1 MVTTTM
7 FKFYDKQRI
16 SKSALFIVGWVI
28 CICLATNMNIFHG
41 CKAQFQDNNQSTIVS
56 AYSSDSNLD
65 NNSNSKASDKCHL
78 SEHLINFD
86 QHQFDNHHVIV
97 SFLAFIA
104 IVILLTSSPP
114 YFPPFTE
121 PIFAKGRRTHL
132 QICVFRE

>member
-1 MVTTTM
+1 
-7 FKFYDKQRI
+7 
-16 SKSALFIVGWVI
+16 
-28 CICLATNMNIFHG
+28 MNIFRG
-41 CKAQFQDNNQSTIVS
+41 CKTQFQDNNQSTIVS
-56 AYSSDSNLD
+56 ADGSHLDLD
-65 NNSNSKASDKCHL
+65 NSSNSEANDKCHL

-86 QHQFDNHHVIV
+86 QHQLDNHHVIV

>member
-7 FKFYDKQRI
+7 FKFYNKQRI

-56 AYSSDSNLD
+56 ADGSHLDLDSS
-65 NNSNSKASDKCHL
+65 SNSEASDKCHL

-86 QHQFDNHHVIV
+86 QHQFDNHVIV

>member
-7 FKFYDKQRI
+7 FKFYNKQRI

-56 AYSSDSNLD
+56 ADGSHLDLD
-65 NNSNSKASDKCHL
+65 NSSNSEASDKCHL

-86 QHQFDNHHVIV
+86 QHQFDNPRH
-97 SFLAFIA
+97 
-104 IVILLTSSPP
+104 
-114 YFPPFTE
+114 
-121 PIFAKGRRTHL
+121 
-132 QICVFRE
+132 CVFFGFHCHRHLTNK